1 MSEPTNDPI
10 DLAVIEEL
18 RSSVG
23 REFVDEL
30 IGTYLEETPALM
42 AALGP
47 ARAAGEAAEFKRLAH
62 SIKSSS
68 STFGAAELAGLA
80 RALELGG
87 VPADGAPLAALDEAY
102 GRAAAR
108 LEELRRG

>member
-1 MSEPTNDPI
+1 MNAPPPATI
-10 DLAVIEEL
+10 DLAVFEEL
-18 RSSVG
+18 RSTAG
-23 REFVDEL
+23 QDFVAEL
-30 IGTYLEETPALM
+30 IGTYLEETPTLMTAL
-42 AALGP
+42 ASAHG
-47 ARAAGEAAEFKRLAH
+47 AGDATEFRRLAH

-68 STFGAAELAGLA
+68 SAFGAAELAGLA

-87 VPADGAPLAALDEAY
+87 LPADSAPLAALDEAY